1 MAEKVPYHTICSC
14 NPANGGSG
22 ICGCIMGNKLVD
34 PDFRSNMR
42 QSIFTHISD
51 EWWQRPYIQYELSDE
66 WWQRPYIQYERPVT
80 ENPKLVTF
88 LESRITDCESAIT
101 ISDNPTYWQGKI
113 AAYKEIL
120 VELNQNIK

>member
-22 ICGCIMGNKLVD
+22 ICGCVMGNKLVD
-34 PDFRSNMR
+34 PGFRSNTR
-42 QSIFTHISD
+42 QSIFTHIPD
-51 EWWQRPYIQYELSDE
+51 DWWQG
-66 WWQRPYIQYERPVT
+66 PYIQYERPVT
-80 ENPKLVTF
+80 EKPKLVTF
-88 LESRITDCESAIT
+88 IEARITECESAAKM
-101 ISDNPTYWQGKI
+101 SDNPMYYHGKI

>member
-51 EWWQRPYIQYELSDE
+51 EWWQRPYIQYE
-66 WWQRPYIQYERPVT
+66 RPVT

-88 LESRITDCESAIT
+88 LESRITDCESAIS